1 MLEQF
6 FLERI
11 AMEGETIRIA
21 VALAGT
27 AVATW
32 YDVKNN
38 KNVPNNVLYAFLAI
52 AFITNAVF
60 FQQEVFVYGTAV
72 AAAIFAFGYL
82 FYRLG
87 YIGGADVYVLSSI
100 ALLLPVFP
108 SHARVLFNFPVVFS
122 IIISSGV
129 LFALY
134 FLHFIF
140 ANIMLKGGKGRFE
153 YFILLPAYAVLVY
166 FFASTGIFGTGYLVA
181 ISALLLSSI
190 LFMVYKYS
198 IVEAMAKK
206 VRLSKVEEEDVSVP
220 ELMPALAEKYKIK
233 RLLDAEELRR
243 LKKLKVKEIYVYT
256 GLPPFLPFVL
266 VGLIIS
272 IILGDLLAYTIGI

>member
-1 MLEQF
+1 
-6 FLERI
+6 
-11 AMEGETIRIA
+11 MEGETIRIA
-21 VALAGT
+21 VALVGT

-38 KNVPNNVLYAFLAI
+38 KNVPNNFLYAFLAI

-60 FQQEVFVYGTAV
+60 FQQEVFVYGTVV
-72 AAAIFAFGYL
+72 AAVIFAFGYL

-87 YIGGADVYVLSSI
+87 YMGGADVYVLSSI

-134 FLHFIF
+134 FLYFIF
-140 ANIMLKGGKGRFE
+140 ASIMLKGGKGRFE

-272 IILGDLLAYTIGI
+272 ITFGDLLAYTMGI